1 MRAPP
6 RFSGYVRLWW
16 WQAWCLPLPV
26 VAARSGYF
34 FGGVSPYFHLIFVAH
49 SLSLNRSCSLFF
61 LAAVRLIVP
70 GVLLFRLL
78 LFRRWILPLCLI
90 A

>member
-1 MRAPP
+1 M
-6 RFSGYVRLWW
+6 
-16 WQAWCLPLPV
+16 V
-26 VAARSGYF
+26 VAGLVLAAAGCGRRIRLLFRGC
-34 FGGVSPYFHLIFVAH
+34 VSPYFHLFFVAR

-78 LFRRWILPLCLI
+78 LFRRWILSLCLI

>member
-1 MRAPP
+1 MGRLRAFPVMSGYGGGRLGACRCRVWP
-6 RFSGYVRLWW
+6 QDPVAFSGVRT
-16 WQAWCLPLPV
+16 PV
-26 VAARSGYF
+26 FS
-34 FGGVSPYFHLIFVAH
+34 LIFVAH

>member
-16 WQAWCLPLPV
+16 WQAWCLPLLV
-26 VAARSGYF
+26 VAAGFGCF
-34 FGGVSPYFHLIFVAH
+34 FGVRVPVFSLIFVAL

-78 LFRRWILPLCLI
+78 VRRWILPLCLI

>member
-1 MRAPP
+1 M
-6 RFSGYVRLWW
+6 
-16 WQAWCLPLPV
+16 V
-26 VAARSGYF
+26 VAGLVLAAACCGRVIRLLFRGCVPVFS
-34 FGGVSPYFHLIFVAH
+34 LIFVAL

-61 LAAVRLIVP
+61 LAALRLIVP